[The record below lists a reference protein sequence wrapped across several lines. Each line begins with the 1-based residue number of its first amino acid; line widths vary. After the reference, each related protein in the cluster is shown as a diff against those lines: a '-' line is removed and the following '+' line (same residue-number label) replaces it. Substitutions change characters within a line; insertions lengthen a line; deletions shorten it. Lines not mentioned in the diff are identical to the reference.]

1 MSAPVP
7 KMEFARPTAPPPP
20 FKPQGK
26 ADNAERESA
35 ASARFSLKGK
45 VAIVTGGSGGLG
57 FEACRALLEHGVAV
71 VVLLDVNAVAG
82 DAAAES
88 LRTRHPTAGTA
99 TFIAVDVTNAEAVTA
114 AVSAVVAMW
123 GGVDILVAFAGV
135 VKCEDALG
143 MSQAAWKRVLD
154 VNLTGSFICAQAV
167 AKAMEASGRGGSIV
181 LIASISGHAVNF
193 PQPQVNYNVSKA
205 GVLMMVKSLA
215 AEWGRYGIRVNS
227 ISPGYMN
234 TVLNEGDGLD
244 EHRKIWLERTPL
256 GRIGGVDE
264 LNGAVI
270 LLCSDAGKFITGT
283 DIKVDGGI
291 SALV

>member
-20 FKPQGK
+20 FQPQDKDTG
-26 ADNAERESA
+26 ERESA

-57 FEACRALLEHGVAV
+57 LEASRALLEHGVAV
-71 VVLLDVNAVAG
+71 IVILDVNAIVGEAVA
-82 DAAAES
+82 EI
-88 LRTRHPTAGTA
+88 LRKNYPTGTA
-99 TFIAVDVTNAEAVTA
+99 TFVAADVTNAEAVTT
-114 AVSAVVAMW
+114 AVNAMVMLW

-135 VKCEDALG
+135 VKCEDALD
-143 MSQAAWKRVLD
+143 MSQAAWKRVLG

-167 AKAMEASGRGGSIV
+167 AKAMETGGRGGSIV
-181 LIASISGHAVNF
+181 LTASISGHAANF

-234 TVLNEGDGLD
+234 TVLNEGDGLND
-244 EHRKIWLERTPL
+244 HRKIWIERTPL
-256 GRIGGVDE
+256 GRIGGIDE

>member
-7 KMEFARPTAPPPP
+7 KIEFARPTAPPPP
-20 FKPQGK
+20 FQPQDK
-26 ADNAERESA
+26 DNVQGESA

-57 FEACRALLEHGVAV
+57 LETCRALLEHSVAA
-71 VVLLDVNAVAG
+71 VVLLDINATIG
-82 DAAAES
+82 EAAAEV
-88 LRTRHPTAGTA
+88 LRNNYPTGTA
-99 TFIAVDVTNAEAVTA
+99 TFAAVDVTNTEAVTT
-114 AVSAVVAMW
+114 AVNAVVKVW
-123 GGVDILVAFAGV
+123 GGVDILVAFAGI
-135 VKCEDALG
+135 VKSEDALD

-154 VNLTGSFICAQAV
+154 VNLTGSFICAQAA
-167 AKAMEASGRGGSIV
+167 AKAMEAGGRGGSIV
-181 LIASISGHAVNF
+181 LIASISGHAANF
-193 PQPQVNYNVSKA
+193 PQPHVNYNVSKA

-234 TVLNEGDGLD
+234 TVLNEGDGLND
-244 EHRKIWLERTPL
+244 HRKIWIERTPL

-264 LNGAVI
+264 LNGTVI

-291 SALV
+291 SASI

>member
-1 MSAPVP
+1 
-7 KMEFARPTAPPPP
+7 
-20 FKPQGK
+20 
-26 ADNAERESA
+26 
-35 ASARFSLKGK
+35 
-45 VAIVTGGSGGLG
+45 
-57 FEACRALLEHGVAV
+57 
-71 VVLLDVNAVAG
+71 
-82 DAAAES
+82 
-88 LRTRHPTAGTA
+88 
-99 TFIAVDVTNAEAVTA
+99 VTNAEAVTT
-114 AVSAVVAMW
+114 AVNAVVMLW

-135 VKCEDALG
+135 VKCEDALD

-167 AKAMEASGRGGSIV
+167 AKYDLWSAVDVELVLSYKTDLTDRAMEAGGRGGSIV
-181 LIASISGHAVNF
+181 LTASISGHAANF
-193 PQPQVNYNVSKA
+193 PQPQVNYNVSTA

-234 TVLNEGDGLD
+234 TVLNEGDGLND
-244 EHRKIWLERTPL
+244 HRKIWIERTPL

-283 DIKVDGGI
+283 DIKVDGMYWMVL
-291 SALV
+291 SFFLPVSY